1 MGLPCFNNTS
11 TVLLQSLCHLS
22 RGMDGVEGGLIG
34 CALES
39 GEEVANRGGDLI
51 SKAFL
56 SQFSSCGKFIVC
68 FFLCVIIFTVGIF
81 EGERIASQIWAS
93 KQINKHTEQL
103 RMKSFELEQLSC
115 LIAIFDY
122 RSKLLSFFEH
132 ASHTGSLDAPIAR

>member
-22 RGMDGVEGGLIG
+22 RGMDGVEGRLIG
-34 CALES
+34 CCLDS

-56 SQFSSCGKFIVC
+56 NQFSSCGKSIVC
-68 FFLCVIIFTVGIF
+68 FFLCVIKGIF
-81 EGERIASQIWAS
+81 EGGRIASQIWAS
-93 KQINKHTEQL
+93 KQINKHTQQL

-122 RSKLLSFFEH
+122 RSKLLCFFEH